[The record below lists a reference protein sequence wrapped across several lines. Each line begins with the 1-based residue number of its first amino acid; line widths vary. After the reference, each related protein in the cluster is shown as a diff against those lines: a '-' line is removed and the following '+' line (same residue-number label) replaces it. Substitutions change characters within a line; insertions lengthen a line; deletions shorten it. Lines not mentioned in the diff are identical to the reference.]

1 MPDRVSTPARPSATA
16 EATRGSHG
24 SPAAATTRTAP
35 SSPSSWRRP
44 RVASRTTVPSGQP
57 ASGRTTFEPPA
68 RRRTGAGEASA
79 SASSPAASTVRR
91 RRGGPPT
98 PSVVSGARGTS
109 DSTRMARERTSAP
122 PSTVRQDSP
131 GASAKTP
138 GRDARPAPMTALLA
152 ATAGRLAP
160 LPRRAGRLAARVHP
174 LLWAAALLS
183 LVVLVGGYLWFRDSG
198 LVAVKKVDVVGASG
212 PQAAEIRARLADA
225 AETMTTL
232 HVRPSSLR
240 RAVSPYPNVRDV
252 RVATHFPH
260 GMTISVL
267 SAHPAAI
274 LSGGGSQAVVSADGT
289 VLRGSFDHAALPTIK
304 VDAAPAGSHASGRL
318 PLAAVSAV
326 AAAPRP
332 LRARLERAF
341 WTGAR
346 GLVIQ
351 LRDGPLLIFGDA
363 GRLEAKWMAT
373 ARVLADPSSKGA
385 AYLDVRVPER
395 PAAGGV
401 APEGQGQSW
410 GDAAAQAAAQAGAG
424 TTSGATPGT
433 GTATP
438 STTTPATP
446 STTTPTTG

>member
-1 MPDRVSTPARPSATA
+1 
-16 EATRGSHG
+16 
-24 SPAAATTRTAP
+24 
-35 SSPSSWRRP
+35 
-44 RVASRTTVPSGQP
+44 
-57 ASGRTTFEPPA
+57 
-68 RRRTGAGEASA
+68 
-79 SASSPAASTVRR
+79 
-91 RRGGPPT
+91 
-98 PSVVSGARGTS
+98 
-109 DSTRMARERTSAP
+109 
-122 PSTVRQDSP
+122 
-131 GASAKTP
+131 
-138 GRDARPAPMTALLA
+138 MTALLA

-174 LLWAAALLS
+174 LLWAAALLG

-198 LVAVKKVDVVGASG
+198 LVAVKKVSVVGASG

-260 GMTISVL
+260 GMTITVL
-267 SAHPAAI
+267 SARPAAI
-274 LSGGGSQAVVSADGT
+274 LAGGGSQAVVSADGT

-304 VDAAPAGSHASGRL
+304 VDAAPAGSHADGRL
-318 PLAAVSAV
+318 TLAAVRAV
-326 AAAPRP
+326 AAAPGP
-332 LRARLERAF
+332 LRARLDRAF

-373 ARVLADPSSKGA
+373 GRVLADPSSKGA
-385 AYLDVRVPER
+385 DYLDVRVPER

-410 GDAAAQAAAQAGAG
+410 GDAATQAAGG
-424 TTSGATPGT
+424 TGATAPGAT
-433 GTATP
+433 SAAGTATP
-438 STTTPATP
+438 PATAPATP
-446 STTTPTTG
+446 STGAPTTGGTTTTAP